1 MGTYMPL
8 SVITSILGLVEL
20 PLSLRIT
27 LSRIRLGEGLEGF
40 QLTTKVGSMFGQRF
54 SEVWIVGEPGE
65 DMVEA
70 LKRILRDSMF
80 RRVKRLKLAF
90 YLSNPKDLN
99 YLNLLR
105 PVLLENVSMSIVVEE
120 RPIKNLL
127 DDARLVKDEI
137 NVVMGSMVPV
147 EFMKAVELSG
157 DKFKVVRAHGR

>member
-1 MGTYMPL
+1 MPL

-27 LSRIRLGEGLEGF
+27 SSRIRLGEGLEGF
-40 QLTTKVGSMFGQRF
+40 QLTTKVGSMLGQRF

-70 LKRILRDSMF
+70 LKRVVRDSMF
-80 RRVKRLKLAF
+80 RGVKRLKLIF
-90 YLSNPKDLN
+90 YLSGPKDLN

-120 RPIKNLL
+120 RSIKNLL
-127 DDARLVKDEI
+127 DDARLVKDEV

-147 EFMKAVELSG
+147 EFMKMVELSG

>member
-1 MGTYMPL
+1 MPL

-40 QLTTKVGSMFGQRF
+40 QLTTKVGSMLGQRF

-70 LKRILRDSMF
+70 LKRIVRDSMF
-80 RRVKRLKLAF
+80 RGVKRLKLIF

-120 RPIKNLL
+120 RSIKNMP
-127 DDARLVKDEI
+127 DDAKLIKDEI
-137 NVVMGSMVPV
+137 NVVVGKPVPV
-147 EFMKAVELSG
+147 EFTKAVELSRG
-157 DKFKVVRAHGR
+157 RLKVVGVHGR

>member
-1 MGTYMPL
+1 MPL

-27 LSRIRLGEGLEGF
+27 LSKVRLGEGLEGF
-40 QLTTKVGSMFGQRF
+40 QLTTKVGSVLGQRF

-65 DMVEA
+65 DIVEA
-70 LKRILRDSMF
+70 LKRVVRDSTS
-80 RRVKRLKLAF
+80 RGVKRLKLVF
-90 YLSNPKDLN
+90 YLRGPRDLN

-120 RPIKNLL
+120 RSIKNLL
-127 DDARLVKDEI
+127 DDARLVKDEV
-137 NVVMGSMVPV
+137 NVVMGSMVPI

-157 DKFKVVRAHGR
+157 GKFKVVGVHGR

>member
-1 MGTYMPL
+1 ML
-8 SVITSILGLVEL
+8 
-20 PLSLRIT
+20 
-27 LSRIRLGEGLEGF
+27 
-40 QLTTKVGSMFGQRF
+40 GQRF
-54 SEVWIVGEPGE
+54 SETWIVGEPGE

-70 LKRILRDSMF
+70 LKRIVRDSML
-80 RRVKRLKLAF
+80 RGVKRLKLVF
-90 YLSNPKDLN
+90 YLSGPRDLN

-157 DKFKVVRAHGR
+157 GRLKVVGVHGR

>member
-1 MGTYMPL
+1 M
-8 SVITSILGLVEL
+8 
-20 PLSLRIT
+20 
-27 LSRIRLGEGLEGF
+27 EGF
-40 QLTTKVGSMFGQRF
+40 QLTTKVGSMLGQRF

-70 LKRILRDSMF
+70 LKRVVRDNMF
-80 RRVKRLKLAF
+80 RRVKRLKLIF
-90 YLSNPKDLN
+90 YLSNPRDLN

-127 DDARLVKDEI
+127 DDARLVKDEV
-137 NVVMGSMVPV
+137 NVVMGSMVPI
-147 EFMKAVELSG
+147 EFMKMVELSG